1 MKSHSTNKK
10 TEDNPERDIETL
22 NKLTVRG
29 SGFTYSEN
37 QEPTDKSIPIAQAE
51 QSEIVPLPN
60 LGQKN
65 RP

>member
-1 MKSHSTNKK
+1 MKTSNKK
-10 TEDNPERDIETL
+10 E
-22 NKLTVRG
+22 KLVKDGRPLPVNQQAKVRG

-37 QEPTDKSIPIAQAE
+37 KEPTDKSVSMSKVKKE
-51 QSEIVPLPN
+51 EIVLLPN

>member
-1 MKSHSTNKK
+1 MKTSDKK
-10 TEDNPERDIETL
+10 EKPAKDGRPLPINRE
-22 NKLTVRG
+22 KKVRG

-37 QEPTDKSIPIAQAE
+37 KERTDKSVSMSE
-51 QSEIVPLPN
+51 VKKEEIVQLPD